1 MFFLQVMRV
10 IQVIR
15 MKMERWCPTMNP
27 SPLSAGASQSQT
39 FGRFFVSTPTKWKC
53 TSTPGISP
61 YLSTPYLISPYSN
74 SPYLTYL
81 GWMWLFLA
89 CPCDSMRYG
98 FWFAVTFCFA
108 HSETLLTASLPGDTR
123 NCFEWLQKASDS
135 FAIQLI
141 RYERILRRFLM
152 SLSWIHS

>member
-61 YLSTPYLISPYSN
+61 YLSTPYLTSPYSN

-81 GWMWLFLA
+81 GWMVIF
-89 CPCDSMRYG
+89 SMPV
-98 FWFAVTFCFA
+98 WFN
-108 HSETLLTASLPGDTR
+108 E
-123 NCFEWLQKASDS
+123 
-135 FAIQLI
+135 I
-141 RYERILRRFLM
+141 RFLIC
-152 SLSWIHS
+152 SYFLFCSFRDTFDSKSTRRYKELFRVVTESIRQLCHSVNQVGKNSQKILNESELNT